1 MVNRVIKQ
9 TNDQIRT
16 LARGCQLV
24 APFILAITREFMSR
38 RSLARLLVVF
48 IGKSGWYIGWY
59 ICNWKMSQWA
69 KKEVLFS
76 QMSTKIIP
84 PEGHLLIH
92 PKLFVLDSRRQQF
105 WHPRHSV
112 WEHNDEYEPN
122 HIQRMNEGDIRQFS
136 GVGVQS
142 GIL

>member
-59 ICNWKMSQWA
+59 ICNWKMSEWA

-76 QMSTKIIP
+76 QISTKIIP

-92 PKLFVLDSRRQQF
+92 PKQFDLYHCRQQF
-105 WHPRHSV
+105 WNPHHSGNIV
-112 WEHNDEYEPN
+112 LDVSVKENEWRKQIWGNYRDSQ
-122 HIQRMNEGDIRQFS
+122 IQVLFQI
-136 GVGVQS
+136 
-142 GIL
+142 